1 MFSIEILVSHCAL
14 FLHSTQLYTDCKIC
28 VKFHEKFKFYW
39 HKYWF
44 FLTFKRFI
52 KTRVMREDLLYAY
65 SPHYHKY
72 LVSPTKTEP
81 F

>member
-1 MFSIEILVSHCAL
+1 MLVSHCAL
-14 FLHSTQLYTDCKIC
+14 SLHCTPLYTDCKIC
-28 VKFHEKFKFYW
+28 IKFHEKFQFYW

-44 FLTFKRFI
+44 CLKTFKRFI
-52 KTRVMREDLLYAY
+52 KTRVMRENLLYVY